1 MLKKFAMFVPRS
13 WPVTSQV
20 DITLFFAYILD
31 LGLANN
37 MYKKTKTLCNPE
49 SYYKQIKMYL
59 IDFNVK

>member
-1 MLKKFAMFVPRS
+1 MFVRRS

-20 DITLFFAYILD
+20 DVTLFFAYILD

-37 MYKKTKTLCNPE
+37 MYKKTLCNPE